1 VTSTTTFAYY
11 RSNIIHHA
19 ADPHVDY
26 YMLLVVLLK
35 QTMPDV
41 KMAETLLYDMHDTHI
56 NHAKMMSYLQRF
68 QEEKLGLGEYAPL
81 LTLLADIKSLA
92 ELNRYCRKMI
102 QKREEDGTHSLLV
115 DSWASSPH
123 LSARV
128 LTERLTAARGRP
140 GQLPGPSI
148 ISQIGPTLPYSYLE
162 SLIHCYALCDDN
174 LSSYVLN

>member
-1 VTSTTTFAYY
+1 
-11 RSNIIHHA
+11 
-19 ADPHVDY
+19 
-26 YMLLVVLLK
+26 
-35 QTMPDV
+35 MPDV

-174 LSSYVLN
+174 LSSYV